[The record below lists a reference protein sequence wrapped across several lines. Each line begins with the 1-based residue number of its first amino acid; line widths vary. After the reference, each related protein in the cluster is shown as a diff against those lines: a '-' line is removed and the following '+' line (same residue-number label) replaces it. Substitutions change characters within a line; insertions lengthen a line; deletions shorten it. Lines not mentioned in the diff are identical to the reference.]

1 MTDLKGKTLFIT
13 GASRGTGNFFVDDTV
28 LRAAGITNLSRYAVD
43 PNAELMPDFF
53 V

>member
-13 GASRGTGNFFVDDTV
+13 GASRGTGNFFVDDAI
-28 LRAAGITNLSRYAVD
+28 LKAGGITDLSRYAVD
-43 PNAELMPDFF
+43 PNVEQMPDFF